1 MGTGN
6 RFKHQGI
13 PEPLSE
19 AHIARLKRKAG
30 LPIDDIPE
38 TKKRKAQNGK
48 ASSKTNNNASGKV
61 NRKSN
66 ETKEA
71 QPLPS
76 RNGKAA
82 KPKSKKAKPEPE
94 LDLDDMSDGVG
105 GGFSDEDMSGLDE
118 EGGLADDFLGSDDS
132 VYDSEGEGERRAMF
146 SEDEDDSDGDAE
158 EKLTAANIVG
168 LSRKLDKE
176 KAEEEAAAEAE
187 LQETLQTNIDVP
199 HVLEDGDEE
208 QQNKNLLA
216 PDLQLL
222 RQRISDTIR
231 VLDDFANL
239 SEPDASRS
247 EYTAQLLKDICAY
260 YGKRLPVPFELQG
273 ALGSELMLGPTGYS
287 EFLAEKLLNL
297 FPPREALAFF
307 DANETPRPIVIRTN
321 TLKTSRRELASAL
334 INRGVTLEP
343 VGKWSKVGLQIFE
356 SNVPLGAT
364 PEYLAGHYIMQ
375 AASSFLPCMALAPQ
389 EGERI
394 LDMASAP
401 GGKTTYLAALM
412 KNTGCIFANDP
423 SKTRSRGLI
432 GNVHRLGVRNVIVCN
447 YDARDFPKVMGGFDR
462 VLLVIAKDPSV
473 KTNKTEKDFITIPHT
488 QKQLLLGAIDSVN
501 HAGTGG
507 YIVYSTCSVSVE
519 ENEMVVQYALKKR
532 PNVRLVSTELPFG
545 KEGFTAYQGKTFD
558 KSLSL
563 TRRFYP
569 HTLNLDGFY
578 VAKFHKIGPTL
589 ANLVKDK
596 AESTPRQEEVIDRT
610 PILADGK
617 ISQAVEGDDFGGFD
631 DDEDAE
637 YIQRAKRNAMRKRGL
652 DPKALDKPKTQDEA
666 KSESPQTKT
675 KAKPANG
682 GKQKTKRVFN
692 PKSAKLENG
701 QVKCG
706 EHSLG
711 SIRSNQETC
720 ELCSLIDRASRFLK
734 PWWPIAEFL
743 DRPERIT
750 CALFNGRN
758 RLGSGVLTG
767 SISQTQVL
775 LDQLFVELNP
785 SYSSVNLIKQEFLD
799 SLRER
804 GAFLDRPESTTGG
817 PRKNNSLNIL
827 LILAGLA
834 PVKATSQIFIQ
845 LHPCLYPVPTVEDY
859 VDDTS
864 PPMVFPTG
872 RIVRPE
878 VNV

>member
-19 AHIARLKRKAG
+19 AHFVRLKRKAG
-30 LPIDDIPE
+30 LPVDDVPE

-48 ASSKTNNNASGKV
+48 V
-61 NRKSN
+61 SN
-66 ETKEA
+66 ETNHKA
-71 QPLPS
+71 TGKA
-76 RNGKAA
+76 NGKSNAT
-82 KPKSKKAKPEPE
+82 KLTQSLPPQNGKSTKSKSKKAKPEPE

-105 GGFSDEDMSGLDE
+105 GGFSDEDMVDLDE
-118 EGGLADDFLGSDDS
+118 EEGLADDFLGSDDS

-176 KAEEEAAAEAE
+176 KAEDEAAAEAE
-187 LQETLQTNIDVP
+187 FQETLQTNIDIP
-199 HVLEDGDEE
+199 HVLEDGDKE

-222 RQRISDTIR
+222 RQRISDTVR
-231 VLDDFANL
+231 VLEDFANL
-239 SEPDASRS
+239 AEPGTSRS

-260 YGKRLPVPFELQG
+260 YG
-273 ALGSELMLGPTGYS
+273 YS
-287 EFLAEKLLNL
+287 EYLGEKLLNL

-364 PEYLAGHYIMQ
+364 PEYLAGAYLIM
-375 AASSFLPCMALAPQ
+375 AASSFLPCMALSPQ

-401 GGKTTYLAALM
+401 GGKTTYLAAMM

-423 SKTRSRGLI
+423 SKTRSRALI

-462 VLLVIAKDPSV
+462 VLLGEPCTGTGVIAKDPSV
-473 KTNKTEKDFITIPHT
+473 KTNRTEKDFITLPHT

-545 KEGFTAYQGKTFD
+545 KEGFTAYQGKSFD

-578 VAKFHKIGPTL
+578 VAKFQKIGPTP
-589 ANLVKDK
+589 ANLLKDK
-596 AESTPRQEEVIDRT
+596 AESTPRHEEVVDKT
-610 PILADGK
+610 PILPDDK
-617 ISQAVEGDDFGGFD
+617 VTSQAVEGGDFGGFD

-637 YIQRAKRNAMRKRGL
+637 YMQRAKRNAMRKRGL
-652 DPKALDKPKTQDEA
+652 DPKALHKPKAQDNV
-666 KSESPQTKT
+666 KGDSSQTKT
-675 KAKPANG
+675 KAKPKDG
-682 GKQKTKRVFN
+682 GKQKTK
-692 PKSAKLENG
+692 S
-701 QVKCG
+701 
-706 EHSLG
+706 
-711 SIRSNQETC
+711 
-720 ELCSLIDRASRFLK
+720 
-734 PWWPIAEFL
+734 
-743 DRPERIT
+743 
-750 CALFNGRN
+750 
-758 RLGSGVLTG
+758 
-767 SISQTQVL
+767 
-775 LDQLFVELNP
+775 
-785 SYSSVNLIKQEFLD
+785 
-799 SLRER
+799 
-804 GAFLDRPESTTGG
+804 
-817 PRKNNSLNIL
+817 
-827 LILAGLA
+827 
-834 PVKATSQIFIQ
+834 KA
-845 LHPCLYPVPTVEDY
+845 
-859 VDDTS
+859 
-864 PPMVFPTG
+864 
-872 RIVRPE
+872 
-878 VNV
+878 